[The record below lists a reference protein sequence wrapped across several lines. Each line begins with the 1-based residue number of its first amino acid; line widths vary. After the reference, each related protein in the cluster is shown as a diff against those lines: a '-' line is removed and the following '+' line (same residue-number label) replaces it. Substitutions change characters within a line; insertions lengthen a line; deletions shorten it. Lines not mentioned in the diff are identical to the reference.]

1 MIICLAITLAKQ
13 HVSLFFCILCIT
25 GICVG
30 CMPASLLYADGS
42 KSRQTHYWILGC
54 VAAVGTAR
62 GGGQMKDDC
71 TAAGIR
77 CRKKCRESV
86 FV

>member
-1 MIICLAITLAKQ
+1 
-13 HVSLFFCILCIT
+13 
-25 GICVG
+25 
-30 CMPASLLYADGS
+30 MPASLLYADAS

-71 TAAGIR
+71 AAVGIR
-77 CRKKCRESV
+77 CRKKTERVCLSDCIFLFA
-86 FV
+86 FVSEFLHVSMWQ